1 MAKFVVTDPV
11 ILFAGGTIT
20 TSVASATIS
29 IEADDVETTA
39 FGGGGW
45 RTRVGGLKQGTVDL
59 EIMQDMDAGA
69 IDATVYPYLGST
81 VAMRIRPGGTAAVGT
96 SNPEYRFD
104 VLVTGWNPID
114 SAVGDLSTIS
124 VSWPIDGAVTRATAP

>member
-20 TSVASATIS
+20 TSCASVTIN

-39 FGGGGW
+39 FGGNGW
-45 RTRVGGLKQGTVDL
+45 RTRIGGLKQGTVDF
-59 EIMQDMDAGA
+59 EFHQDMASGA

-81 VAMRIRPGGTAAVGT
+81 AAVKVRPGGTAAIGT
-96 SNPEYRFD
+96 SNPEYQFD
-104 VLVTGWNPID
+104 VLVSAWNPID
-114 SAVGDLSTIS
+114 SAVGDLATVS
-124 VSWPIDGAVTRATAP
+124 VSWPITGAVTRATA